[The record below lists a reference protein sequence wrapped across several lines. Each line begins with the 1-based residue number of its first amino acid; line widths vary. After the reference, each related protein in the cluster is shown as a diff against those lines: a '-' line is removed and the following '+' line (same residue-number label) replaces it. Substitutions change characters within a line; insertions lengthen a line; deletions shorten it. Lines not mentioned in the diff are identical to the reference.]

1 MIPELQA
8 EADRLNDDQSL
19 HDPTAYY
26 QGTHIGVRFDEN
38 PVMERLANLPQ
49 ARAAAEAIGMGDM
62 NHGGGMIVLTKEAA
76 GKKAAAPLYWHHV
89 RRFVLPLLG
98 SGSLNRLRCLQD
110 GSLWNDPLCC
120 TPWPQTIFFN
130 YYLEDAS
137 IEGGCLK
144 VMCAQQ
150 RPRADSLSPC

>member
-98 SGSLNRLRCLQD
+98 AAGRAEPGPCAGWQPVERSTLLHAVAADCLFQLLLGGRIHRGRL
-110 GSLWNDPLCC
+110 P
-120 TPWPQTIFFN
+120 
-130 YYLEDAS
+130 
-137 IEGGCLK
+137 EGH
-144 VMCAQQ
+144 V
-150 RPRADSLSPC
+150 RPATTAR

>member
-1 MIPELQA
+1 MLPLLILPPSCPLLLNARGACADCIIDNVVPPEMIPELQA

-89 RRFVLPLLG
+89 RRFCPVFARR
-98 SGSLNRLRCLQD
+98 SWSR
-110 GSLWNDPLCC
+110 
-120 TPWPQTIFFN
+120 
-130 YYLEDAS
+130 
-137 IEGGCLK
+137 
-144 VMCAQQ
+144 
-150 RPRADSLSPC
+150 

>member
-89 RRFVLPLLG
+89 RRICPVLARPRP
-98 SGSLNRLRCLQD
+98 SLNPVSIPCARMAACGTIHCAVHRGRRLSFSTTTWRTHP
-110 GSLWNDPLCC
+110 S
-120 TPWPQTIFFN
+120 
-130 YYLEDAS
+130 
-137 IEGGCLK
+137 
-144 VMCAQQ
+144 
-150 RPRADSLSPC
+150 RAAA

>member
-1 MIPELQA
+1 MCHLLLPVLLQALRFVGREKLTLGAGVCADCVIDNVVPPEMIPELQA

-62 NHGGGMIVLTKEAA
+62 QHGGGMIVLTKEAA

-89 RRFVLPLLG
+89 RRFCPARR
-98 SGSLNRLRCLQD
+98 SWSR
-110 GSLWNDPLCC
+110 
-120 TPWPQTIFFN
+120 
-130 YYLEDAS
+130 
-137 IEGGCLK
+137 
-144 VMCAQQ
+144 
-150 RPRADSLSPC
+150 

>member
-89 RRFVLPLLG
+89 RRICPVLCSAQLVA
-98 SGSLNRLRCLQD
+98 LNPVSIPCARMAACGTIHCAVHRGRRLSFSTTTWRTHP
-110 GSLWNDPLCC
+110 S
-120 TPWPQTIFFN
+120 
-130 YYLEDAS
+130 
-137 IEGGCLK
+137 
-144 VMCAQQ
+144 
-150 RPRADSLSPC
+150 RAAA

>member
-89 RRFVLPLLG
+89 RRVCPVFARLRVAEPASVSAGWQPLERSAVLHPVATDHLFQLLLG
-98 SGSLNRLRCLQD
+98 GCIHRGRLPE
-110 GSLWNDPLCC
+110 SH
-120 TPWPQTIFFN
+120 
-130 YYLEDAS
+130 
-137 IEGGCLK
+137 
-144 VMCAQQ
+144 V
-150 RPRADSLSPC
+150 RPATTAR

>member
-89 RRFVLPLLG
+89 RRFCPVLA
-98 SGSLNRLRCLQD
+98 RLRIALNPVSIPCARMAAC
-110 GSLWNDPLCC
+110 G
-120 TPWPQTIFFN
+120 TIH
-130 YYLEDAS
+130 
-137 IEGGCLK
+137 
-144 VMCAQQ
+144 CAVH
-150 RPRADSLSPC
+150 RGRRLSFSTTTWRTHPSRAAA